1 MRHAILAA
9 GLLLL
14 AACSTSEPAAP
25 PAPVAVAPSAPVTP
39 APQPVADTCGA
50 KPLQSLIGKPR
61 TEIPVPVKPELH
73 RVLCTTCPMTMDFNP
88 ERVDFLFDAT
98 TGLIKEIRCG

>member
-14 AACSTSEPAAP
+14 AACSTAPEPAP
-25 PAPVAVAPSAPVTP
+25 PAPVAVAPPPAPT
-39 APQPVADTCGA
+39 PQPVADTCGA

-61 TEIPVPVKPELH
+61 NEIPVPVKPELH

-88 ERVDFLFDAT
+88 ERVNFLFDAT
-98 TGLIKEIRCG
+98 TGLIKEVRCG